1 MYITLILGWY
11 SPHSAPTSPGRSILD
26 HISLSQARHL
36 AAVGSA
42 GISIKLSL
50 RSTQMSVP
58 ENRCALVRDTTT
70 TKPVLCRHYGGIKGA
85 CEVAPGGGRLPH
97 EVLNLKWRDSG
108 RISMV
113 MYPLRGRPLAS
124 RLALS
129 SRSHRFTRSMKTMRP
144 H

>member
-58 ENRCALVRDTTT
+58 ENRCALIRDTTT
-70 TKPVLCRHYGGIKGA
+70 TKPVLCRHYGGLMGA
-85 CEVAPGGGRLPH
+85 CEVAPCGGRLPQ
-97 EVLNLKWRDSG
+97 EKQKQKRRKTG
-108 RISMV
+108 RIS
-113 MYPLRGRPLAS
+113 
-124 RLALS
+124 
-129 SRSHRFTRSMKTMRP
+129 
-144 H
+144 